1 MTASTLPVVGPL
13 PTPASRKVSL
23 SLDGAVLAQ
32 GAPQA
37 WEAEVSPSSS
47 GWMSP
52 SERHFNPSGWRN
64 QSVAF
69 QPTTYFE
76 LHGVPGTASGTGV
89 AFLAPIVGAPPQA
102 SGSTMAEPQQ
112 PQQACVQTVGS
123 YQAVGWWAAPT
134 VAAGSAAQPVQP
146 VMAILPGGA
155 PAGAPQPA
163 PVAVASWGFGGHA
176 TGPIVNSD
184 YGYGA
189 AARAL
194 QPAPM
199 QPEQKPVFTKEQKR
213 DGLGAVNQH
222 GEARWPV
229 SQNQRLPM
237 QSQAP
242 FANGIHTGQVP
253 EAVYVDL
260 SSLREAGRSC

>member
-1 MTASTLPVVGPL
+1 MTASTLPVVGTL
-13 PTPASRKVSL
+13 PTPTSRKVSL

-32 GAPQA
+32 GAPQE
-37 WEAEVSPSSS
+37 WEAEVSPSPS

-52 SERHFNPSGWRN
+52 SERHFNPSGWQN
-64 QSVAF
+64 QSGAF
-69 QPTTYFE
+69 QPTAYFE
-76 LHGVPGTASGTGV
+76 LHGVPGAASGTGV
-89 AFLAPIVGAPPQA
+89 TFLAPIVGAPPQG

-112 PQQACVQTVGS
+112 PQQQACVQTVGS

-134 VAAGSAAQPVQP
+134 VAGGSAAQPVQP

-155 PAGAPQPA
+155 PGAPQPA
-163 PVAVASWGFGGHA
+163 PMAVASWGFAGHA
-176 TGPIVNSD
+176 TGPIVNSE

-189 AARAL
+189 AAQAL

-199 QPEQKPVFTKEQKR
+199 QPEHKPVFAKEQKR
-213 DGLGAVNQH
+213 DGLGPANQH
-222 GEARWPV
+222 GEARWPG

-237 QSQAP
+237 QSPAP
-242 FANGIHTGQVP
+242 FNGINTGSVP